1 MLKSELINSVS
12 EGENDR
18 TEESETP
25 DNEYISDF
33 TKLQPCM
40 YEPCVS
46 KETMIENFPGKK

>member
-12 EGENDR
+12 EGENNR
-18 TEESETP
+18 TEESETS

-40 YEPCVS
+40 CEPCVS